1 MASGKKAINV
11 DKSGVDVK
19 KEDQD
24 KINRFANYVAK
35 RSDLRD
41 DIESKQK
48 WLQSLGDIELELME
62 LEDDDLVPYQIG
74 EVFFQVSSSK
84 AQEYVEEDKKST
96 EEEMVNLRKD
106 VDQVAEA
113 MKDLKA
119 KLYAKFG
126 DNINLED
133 ETS

>member
-62 LEDDDLVPYQIG
+62 LEDDDLVPYPPLCG
-74 EVFFQVSSSK
+74 
-84 AQEYVEEDKKST
+84 VEWIT
-96 EEEMVNLRKD
+96 VILI
-106 VDQVAEA
+106 Q
-113 MKDLKA
+113 
-119 KLYAKFG
+119 
-126 DNINLED
+126 
-133 ETS
+133 